1 MSCRRDNRGRRTRGF
16 TLIEAIVAI
25 VILSVGVPGLVMA
38 LADSHRKRVD
48 PVMATRARMLA
59 SERLEQVIADR
70 LSATRGYSYV
80 TGANYPSES
89 SITGFPGFS
98 RTTTVTETG
107 VSLSGGGTGYKIVQV
122 TVTYTDGRGA
132 NRSVAVSTVVANYQ

>member
-1 MSCRRDNRGRRTRGF
+1 MNCTADAQARSARGF

-38 LADSHRKRVD
+38 LAESHRKRVD
-48 PVMATRARMLA
+48 PVMASRARMLA

-70 LSATRGYSYV
+70 HSAWRGYSYV

-89 SITGFPGFS
+89 SIAGFVGFS

-107 VSLSGGGTGYKIVQV
+107 VSLSGAGNGYKVVEV
-122 TVTYTDGRGA
+122 TVSYTDGRGA
-132 NRSVAVSTVVANYQ
+132 SRSVSVSTVAAEY